1 MNFSPSHQGAP
12 DYEYDPADYYNDLEI
27 YMERL
32 LKDLFIMHYQENSD
46 WMRKNLYKM
55 AELRKWNDILP
66 TLNQI
71 NDVN

>member
-1 MNFSPSHQGAP
+1 M
-12 DYEYDPADYYNDLEI
+12 
-27 YMERL
+27 L

>member
-1 MNFSPSHQGAP
+1 MNFSPYHQGPP
-12 DYEYDPADYYNDLEI
+12 DYEYDPTDYYNDLEN
-27 YMERL
+27 YMEQL
-32 LKDLFIMHYQENSD
+32 LKNLFILHYQENSD
-46 WMRKNLYKM
+46 YMRKNLYKM

>member
-12 DYEYDPADYYNDLEI
+12 DYEYDPADYYTDLEI

-32 LKDLFIMHYQENSD
+32 LKDLFILHYQENSEL
-46 WMRKNLYKM
+46 MRKNLYKM